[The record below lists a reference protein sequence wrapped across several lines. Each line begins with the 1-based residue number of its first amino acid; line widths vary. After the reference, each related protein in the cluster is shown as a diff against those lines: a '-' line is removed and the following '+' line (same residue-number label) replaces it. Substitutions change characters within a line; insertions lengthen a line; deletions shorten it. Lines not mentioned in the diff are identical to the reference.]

1 MLNMVCAIV
10 DDGKLKKPYVVKEVL
25 SGDGSVKSTNE
36 TEVVRQVISEDTS
49 AYMRGAMEQV
59 VANGTGKN
67 AYVPGYRV
75 GGKTATSQTLPRGSG
90 RYISSFSP
98 NTTVTARCSILRTAT
113 RPPSSA

>member
-1 MLNMVCAIV
+1 ML
-10 DDGKLKKPYVVKEVL
+10 G
-25 SGDGSVKSTNE
+25 GDSSVKSTNE

-49 AYMRGAMEQV
+49 AYMREAMEQV

-75 GGKTATSQTLPRGSG
+75 GGKTDDLEIQPEYDSDGKVARYRG
-90 RYISSFSP
+90 P
-98 NTTVTARCSILRTAT
+98 L